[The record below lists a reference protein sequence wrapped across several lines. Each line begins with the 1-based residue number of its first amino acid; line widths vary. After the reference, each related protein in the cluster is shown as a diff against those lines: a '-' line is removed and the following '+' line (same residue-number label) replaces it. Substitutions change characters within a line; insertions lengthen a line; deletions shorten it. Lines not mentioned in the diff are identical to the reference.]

1 MKNKANIIKRLIIA
15 LICILFVVITI
26 ILFLNMQKKDQDNV
40 QNEIEYDD
48 DNGINSIENDNI
60 ISNTLNETDNNI
72 QIKYSHKLE
81 PVYDMNTYFL
91 IKQCMEIYYDSIAI
105 DDVQTLID
113 EDVTEKMNINDIES
127 IKNTDL
133 PAFSIDNI
141 YKQRLSSNL
150 NIYVIYY
157 RVEKNSTNSLNS
169 TIWIKVNDK
178 DKDFS
183 IYPYEYLKLNNYLNL
198 KENDTINIS
207 TTKNINKDKKN
218 TYNDDISYGTKD
230 CMNELFKRYKFDLV
244 LDLEHLYNSLNE
256 EYKNIKFPTF
266 EEFQSFVNENEND
279 LYLDSINTYNVTDY
293 GQSIEYKGTGG
304 TNRTYV
310 FNIINLMDYRLSFD
324 DYEIVQSEEF
334 YDKFLP
340 QAKARYCIDRIVKA
354 INNNDYEFIYSKLNP
369 IQKNNYFE
377 NIDELESFIEEKFY
391 EENSYEI
398 NEEYL
403 IISDDV
409 YQFDV
414 KMTDKTGNSNS
425 ARNYTMTVTLKE
437 NADFTISIVLK

>member
-127 IKNTDL
+127 IKNTDS

-256 EYKNIKFPTF
+256 EYK
-266 EEFQSFVNENEND
+266 
-279 LYLDSINTYNVTDY
+279 
-293 GQSIEYKGTGG
+293 GTGG

-377 NIDELESFIEEKFY
+377 NIDKLESFIEEKFY

>member
-26 ILFLNMQKKDQDNV
+26 ILFLNMQKKGQDNV

-127 IKNTDL
+127 IKNTDS

-230 CMNELFKRYKFDLV
+230 CMNELFK
-244 LDLEHLYNSLNE
+244 
-256 EYKNIKFPTF
+256 
-266 EEFQSFVNENEND
+266 
-279 LYLDSINTYNVTDY
+279 
-293 GQSIEYKGTGG
+293 
-304 TNRTYV
+304 
-310 FNIINLMDYRLSFD
+310 
-324 DYEIVQSEEF
+324 
-334 YDKFLP
+334 
-340 QAKARYCIDRIVKA
+340 
-354 INNNDYEFIYSKLNP
+354 
-369 IQKNNYFE
+369 
-377 NIDELESFIEEKFY
+377 
-391 EENSYEI
+391 
-398 NEEYL
+398 
-403 IISDDV
+403 
-409 YQFDV
+409 
-414 KMTDKTGNSNS
+414 
-425 ARNYTMTVTLKE
+425 
-437 NADFTISIVLK
+437 